1 MLIFCP
7 TCGNRLIIGEHDYMY
22 LLRCQTCPHKSRI
35 DNRLISVKYSKLKE
49 VDDVL
54 NDEDTWKNVDVAEE
68 KCPKCEHPKANFM
81 QIQIRSADEPS
92 TTIYRCCACAH
103 VYKEN

>member
-7 TCGNRLIIGEHDYMY
+7 TCGNRLLVKEDGYGFA
-22 LLRCQTCPHKSRI
+22 LKCQTCPHKSVIRET
-35 DNRLISVKYSKLKE
+35 LVSVKYSKLKE

-54 NDEDTWKNVDVAEE
+54 NDSDTWKNVDVADE

-92 TTIYRCCACAH
+92 TTIYRCCGCEH
-103 VYKEN
+103 VWKEN